1 MRFRSTTAVCALLA
15 ALAIAAIAAAS
26 ASATTPEFAKPYPN
40 KIEVKGASVALETVK
55 GKMTVI
61 CYPGTNKASGEI
73 TGATT
78 ATLTFTFTG
87 CTGGLF
93 GPSCSSEGAKAGE
106 IKTALLEA
114 SPYSVN
120 GGKNVGLVISRK
132 GAGNF
137 AEFSCGTGESK
148 ENVKVR
154 GSLIGVLSPPNF
166 STKEFQLAF
175 NASKGVQKPDEYMNA
190 KGETVKGT
198 LEAEESGK
206 TTYAF
211 EQAGLT
217 GESETQHDEL
227 LSSEATKVSAQ
238 IPGRGLPEFGPELL
252 ERSHSPFEG
261 TAFSPIFELTDGGTW
276 SASSATI
283 KGSIIDPNEVALTIA
298 FEGMGERSGCGFKT
312 TTTLIGRLGYLNKT
326 SKEVGLLLEPMG
338 SRVAKCESS
347 IIGAGELTG
356 SVLGKITPVNTLS
369 KTLTLAFK
377 QTKGVQE
384 FEKFEGESVLH
395 HLQLSK
401 ESVGLLANFE
411 LGKFNE
417 QVKIE
422 A

>member
-1 MRFRSTTAVCALLA
+1 MRSRSITAASVLLA
-15 ALAIAAIAAAS
+15 ALAIAASAATSAS
-26 ASATTPEFAKPYPN
+26 ASSEFAKPYPN

-55 GKMTVI
+55 GKMAVI

-148 ENVKVR
+148 ENLKVR

-175 NASKGVQKPDEYMNA
+175 DASKGVQKPDEYKNA
-190 KGETVKGT
+190 KGETVKAT
-198 LEAEESGK
+198 LEAERSGK
-206 TTYAF
+206 EAYAF

-217 GESETQHDEL
+217 GESETQYDEL
-227 LSSEATKVSAQ
+227 LSSEATKVSAG
-238 IPGRGLPEFGPELL
+238 IAGRGLPEFKPETYDLGA
-252 ERSHSPFEG
+252 PFEG
-261 TAFSPIFELTDGGTW
+261 ISAEESEFQTANGSIWAAG
-276 SASSATI
+276 SATI
-283 KGSIIDPNEVALTIA
+283 KGSIIDPNEVAMTIT
-298 FEGMGERSGCGFKT
+298 FTGLENERSGCGFKT
-312 TTTLIGRLGYLNKT
+312 TKTLIGRLGYLNKA
-326 SKEVGLLLEPMG
+326 SKEVGLLLEPLG
-338 SRVAKCESS
+338 PRLAKCERSV
-347 IIGAGELTG
+347 IGATEITG
-356 SVLGKITPVNTLS
+356 SVLGKITPVNTLE
-369 KTLTLAFK
+369 KNADTLIQK
-377 QTKGVQE
+377 R
-384 FEKFEGESVLH
+384 
-395 HLQLSK
+395 
-401 ESVGLLANFE
+401 
-411 LGKFNE
+411 
-417 QVKIE
+417 
-422 A
+422 